1 MKKRILI
8 SIILV
13 MQSVITFAQDI
24 HFSQFNNAPIMI
36 NPANTGFFKDAH
48 RFIINSR
55 SQWSSVTVPY
65 RTFSFSYDMQPAYRL
80 LQNDML
86 GVGFWMYGDQAGDS
100 ELGTIQG
107 SLSLS
112 YIFSL
117 NEKDNNYLS
126 FGFMGSWAEH
136 SMSYDELYF
145 DQQFNG
151 EFYDPTLYSGEDV
164 GGKSFNYFDFN
175 LGVHWKYKPQEEQ
188 YYNLGLSM
196 NHITRPPQSFK
207 GDNSN
212 RLPVKGIFYGDL
224 SFPLVGEQ
232 SLKPGFMT
240 AFQGSASEVI
250 LGSAYKYTLSSHTI
264 SSQNIS
270 STALKSGIYYRFGD
284 AIILTTSV
292 EYQRWH
298 LGVSY
303 DINVSDLYN
312 ASQGRGGF
320 ELSLSYKLPR
330 KDIHRNEAIPC
341 PIF

>member
-1 MKKRILI
+1 MKQGIII

-13 MQSVITFAQDI
+13 LHSVTTFAQDI
-24 HFSQFNNAPIMI
+24 HFSQFNNSPIMI
-36 NPANTGFFKDAH
+36 NPANTGFFEDAH
-48 RFIINSR
+48 RFMINSR

-65 RTFSFSYDMQPAYRL
+65 QTYSFSYDMQPAYRI

-86 GVGFWMYGDQAGDS
+86 GVGFWMYGDKAGDS
-100 ELGTIQG
+100 EFGTIQA

-117 NEKDNNYLS
+117 TERDNNYLS
-126 FGFMGSWAEH
+126 LGFMGSWAER
-136 SMSYDELYF
+136 SMNYHKLYF

-151 EFYDPTLYSGEDV
+151 EFYDPSLYSGEDK

-175 LGVHWKYKPQEEQ
+175 LGAHWKYKPQKEQ
-188 YYNLGLSM
+188 FYNLGLSV
-196 NHITRPPQSFK
+196 NHITRPQQSFI
-207 GDNSN
+207 NENEN
-212 RLPVKGIFYGDL
+212 RLPVKGIFYGDMSL
-224 SFPLVGEQ
+224 PLKQQHNIV
-232 SLKPGFMT
+232 PGFMA
-240 AFQGSASEVI
+240 AFQGPAAEI
-250 LGSAYKYTLSSHTI
+250 IAGSAYKYILTSREM
-264 SSQNIS
+264 NY
-270 STALKSGIYYRFGD
+270 TALQTGVYYRFAD
-284 AIILTTSV
+284 AIILTTAL

-298 LGVSY
+298 LGISY

-330 KDIHRNEAIPC
+330 KDMHRREVIPC